1 MLHAVKGF
9 GYPAQDRMLASMF
22 ADRKRVFVDLLKWDV
37 PHDERSERD
46 QFDGYDAEY
55 LIFADGDD
63 HIASL
68 RLLRT
73 DQPHLLGDVFPAL
86 VDGRVPSGPDI
97 REISRFCISPRH
109 RGEVRLQARRLLAT
123 ALTEYA
129 LLFGIN
135 AYTAVAHVA
144 RMSHL
149 FATGWRVKP
158 LGLPDLGAQHPAGAL
173 IIEIDPSTPH
183 LLRRSGRYEHE
194 TLHFAHPIPI
204 AA

>member
-1 MLHAVKGF
+1 MLHAVQGLDH
-9 GYPAQDRMLASMF
+9 PAHERLIASMF

-37 PHDERSERD
+37 PHDAVSERD
-46 QFDGYDAEY
+46 EFDGAQAEY
-55 LIFADGDD
+55 LIFAQGDD

-73 DQPHLLGDVFPAL
+73 DRPHLLGAVFSDL
-86 VDGRVPSGPDI
+86 VEGDVPSGEDI

-109 RGEVRLQARRLLAT
+109 RGEIRLRARRLLAT

-129 LLFGIN
+129 LVSGLT
-135 AYTAVAHVA
+135 AYTAVAHVS
-144 RMSHL
+144 RMSNL

-173 IIEIDPSTPH
+173 MIEIDTATPQ

-194 TLHFAHPIPI
+194 TLHFANPIPI